1 MDNIKKDAFFH
12 PSLFETTNSTNKES
26 KSFLELQNERKTKI
40 QDIPNLQ
47 APSKYNITTDDDT
60 LPATSTTSLFK
71 NLYGETLLTK
81 LFFSRQNINNIQNI
95 LKLLVYKET
104 KEIIDKQSNS
114 ELLIVMRSVF
124 LEYSAHPPLID
135 ESMSDKRKAQLYNMY
150 TKEVTRLNEIV
161 ANSIVPKLVSQ
172 MLQYLTYLKDA
183 SEQPY
188 QMELPKS
195 NSITGER
202 RYRSATQVFTGGAL

>member
-12 PSLFETTNSTNKES
+12 PSLFETTETKTDFT
-26 KSFLELQNERKTKI
+26 KSFLQLQNERKTKI

-47 APSKYNITTDDDT
+47 PPSKYNITKDDDT
-60 LPATSTTSLFK
+60 LPSTSTNSLFK

-81 LFFSRQNINNIQNI
+81 LFFSRQNIHNIQSI

-104 KEIIDKQSNS
+104 REVIDRQSNS

-161 ANSIVPKLVSQ
+161 VNAIVPKLVSQ
-172 MLQYLTYLKDA
+172 MLQYLGYLKDA

-202 RYRSATQVFTGGAL
+202 RYRSATQVFIGGGL